1 MLFWEHMVKLSKGC
15 NTSRKKLK
23 ELASGAGLR
32 WKDLKLTG
40 KTQCETNFNVSRKV
54 YFKEKKNMFV
64 HIKFIN
70 LPHWHTFCIQKSYRL
85 HKSVS
90 QARPQNRL
98 MSSHPIRKQYWSSSN
113 PIEKQYYKGTK
124 S

>member
-32 WKDLKLTG
+32 WKDLKLMG

-54 YFKEKKNMFV
+54 YFKEKKNYAQWRREFLESLIDALAAEENTERQIIENRM
-64 HIKFIN
+64 KRE
-70 LPHWHTFCIQKSYRL
+70 QKSRDL
-85 HKSVS
+85 GWK
-90 QARPQNRL
+90 AR
-98 MSSHPIRKQYWSSSN
+98 
-113 PIEKQYYKGTK
+113 
-124 S
+124 